1 MENNNGFV
9 KEGSERALKYRD
21 MVLTGM
27 GLEALSFTA
36 SGMPQADTPVIKR
49 LAGKSPSQGKYGLAF
64 DHFKKLGKE
73 EEGIQVSLA
82 LENWINFKSIE
93 TLLNTY
99 INPLQVSPDNTGRIH
114 CSMNLNTET
123 GRISCRKPNL

>member
-9 KEGSERALKYRD
+9 KEGSERALKFRD

-27 GLEALSFTA
+27 GLEPISFTA

-64 DHFKKLGKE
+64 DHFKKLGRE
-73 EEGIQVSLA
+73 EEGI
-82 LENWINFKSIE
+82 
-93 TLLNTY
+93 
-99 INPLQVSPDNTGRIH
+99 
-114 CSMNLNTET
+114 
-123 GRISCRKPNL
+123 